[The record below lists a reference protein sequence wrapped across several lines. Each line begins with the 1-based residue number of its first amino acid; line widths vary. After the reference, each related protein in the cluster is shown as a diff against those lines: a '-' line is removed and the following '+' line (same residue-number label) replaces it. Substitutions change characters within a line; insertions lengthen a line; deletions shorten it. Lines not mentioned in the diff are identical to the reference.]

1 MILLGNF
8 LPPNTSYYLVA
19 IILRE
24 ALLMLFR
31 IETEHITGVI
41 ILRCKGALVHGERST
56 MLLHAGEKHGAQRLI
71 VDLTGVD
78 SIDASGLGALVGLVR
93 WARRAG
99 VRVRL
104 LNPSKYVRELLRLT
118 RLERVF
124 EIVAADQEPAL
135 RPASAASAA

>member
-1 MILLGNF
+1 
-8 LPPNTSYYLVA
+8 
-19 IILRE
+19 
-24 ALLMLFR
+24 MLFR
-31 IETEHITGVI
+31 IESERTTGAI
-41 ILRCKGALVHGERST
+41 ILRCKGALVHGEPST

-99 VRVRL
+99 VCVRL

-135 RPASAASAA
+135 KPASAASAA